1 VKGTDMRILIDAD
14 ACPKGAR
21 EVLFKISQR
30 LQIELV
36 LIANIFIKGPIS
48 PLIKNIV
55 VGEGFN
61 VADDKLVE
69 ICEEGDLVIT
79 ADIPLADRVVKKKA
93 IAFSPRGE
101 IFDENTIG
109 SRLAV
114 RDFMEELRETG
125 VQTGGPS
132 SYGVKEK
139 GEFANS
145 LDRFLTKALRQKK

>member
-1 VKGTDMRILIDAD
+1 MRILVDAD

-21 EVLFKISQR
+21 EVLFKISDR
-30 LQIELV
+30 FKIEV
-36 LIANIFIKGPIS
+36 CLIANIFIKAPFS
-48 PLIKNIV
+48 PLITNIV

-69 ICEEGDLVIT
+69 VCEEGDLVIT
-79 ADIPLADRVVKKKA
+79 ADIPLADRVVKKNA

-101 IFDENTIG
+101 IFDVNTIG
-109 SRLAV
+109 SRLAL
-114 RDFMEELRETG
+114 RDFLEDLRETG

-139 GEFANS
+139 GEFANA
-145 LDRFLTKALRQKK
+145 LDRFLVKKMRSIPK

>member
-1 VKGTDMRILIDAD
+1 MRILVDAD

-21 EVLFKISQR
+21 EVLFKISDR
-30 LQIELV
+30 LKIEVCLV
-36 LIANIFIKGPIS
+36 ANIFIKAPLS
-48 PLIKNIV
+48 PLITNIV

-79 ADIPLADRVVKKKA
+79 ADIPLADRVVKKDA

-101 IFDENTIG
+101 VFDENTIG

-132 SYGVKEK
+132 SYGSKEK
-139 GEFANS
+139 GEFANA
-145 LDRFLTKALRQKK
+145 LDRFLTKRLKK